1 MMKDNVEKFYNINK
15 EKKDIEKELKDLRGK
30 ILEDMNG
37 EEELIEGNYKISYK
51 PSVSYTVDED
61 KLVQKIKDYV
71 ISLDDPDI
79 ANKINECL
87 KVKLVVDEDKL
98 ESLIYNGLIPEDI
111 GSDCTTKKETYR
123 FTVNLIKKTK

>member
-15 EKKDIEKELKDLRGK
+15 EKKDIEKERKDLRVK
-30 ILEDMNG
+30 IIRDMDG

-71 ISLDDPDI
+71 ISLDDSDI

-87 KVKLVVDEDKL
+87 KVKLVI
-98 ESLIYNGLIPEDI
+98 SLTSSN
-111 GSDCTTKKETYR
+111 S
-123 FTVNLIKKTK
+123 NS